1 MMKQALLIL
10 ATLGLAAC
18 ADRDLP
24 VEQQSEKRYQ
34 GKLDTK
40 PWDNAP
46 LGYGDAKWSQG
57 DRASWETQLK
67 ARQLTQHED
76 KRIAQ

>member
-1 MMKQALLIL
+1 MMKQAFVVL
-10 ATLGLAAC
+10 AALGLAAC
-18 ADRDLP
+18 ADRDP
-24 VEQQSEKRYQ
+24 VVEQQSEKRYQ

-46 LGYGDAKWSQG
+46 LDYGGAKWTQG

-67 ARQLTQHED
+67 ARQLTQHEN

>member
-1 MMKQALLIL
+1 MIKQTFLVL
-10 ATLGLAAC
+10 AALGLVAC
-18 ADRDLP
+18 ADRDP
-24 VEQQSEKRYQ
+24 VVEQPSGKRYQ

-46 LGYGDAKWSQG
+46 LGYGDAKWSKG
-57 DRASWETQLK
+57 DRASWEMQLK

-76 KRIAQ
+76 RRIAQ

>member
-1 MMKQALLIL
+1 MKTLIAAALG
-10 ATLGLAAC
+10 AFVLAAC
-18 ADRDLP
+18 AERDP
-24 VEQQSEKRYQ
+24 VVEPQSEKRYQ

-46 LGYGDAKWSQG
+46 LDYGDTKWSKG

-76 KRIAQ
+76 RRISQ

>member
-1 MMKQALLIL
+1 MKLIIL
-10 ATLGLAAC
+10 AVLGAFLLAAC
-18 ADRDLP
+18 ADRDP
-24 VEQQSEKRYQ
+24 VVERQSEKRYQ

-46 LGYGDAKWSQG
+46 LDYGDAKWSKG

-76 KRIAQ
+76 RRIAQ